1 MEVLKCKMCAGNLE
15 VQKGELITTCPY
27 CGTQQ
32 TLPNLESEKFVD
44 IYNKM
49 NTFRQNQDYDK
60 AINMCEQVL
69 NNETEN
75 SESYWQMLLCRY
87 GIEYVEDPE
96 THKQIPTINRM
107 QYSSILKDK
116 DYLNTLKYA
125 NEKQKIVYE
134 TQAKAIE
141 KIQKNALKIIKEEK
155 PFDVVLLQIMC
166 KVQSMV

>member
-60 AINMCEQVL
+60 AINM
-69 NNETEN
+69 
-75 SESYWQMLLCRY
+75 
-87 GIEYVEDPE
+87 
-96 THKQIPTINRM
+96 
-107 QYSSILKDK
+107 
-116 DYLNTLKYA
+116 
-125 NEKQKIVYE
+125 
-134 TQAKAIE
+134 
-141 KIQKNALKIIKEEK
+141 
-155 PFDVVLLQIMC
+155 
-166 KVQSMV
+166 